1 MRKYKQ
7 TEFPHVYSSTCDAQ
21 LASPE
26 ELSAYIDKELPAW
39 KRHLIRR
46 HLKKCTVCTSQV
58 QQLQQTHDFLRQSDR
73 VEVSDGFLSSVME
86 GVSEA
91 TKYQQQQASLW
102 SRVTRFIGTSLGWA
116 RHGSVLADKL
126 RYSIRTRSPVYIFV
140 LTFAVFTMV
149 GATLYQ
155 SSSDRFGQSP
165 HALEEPHELGGE
177 KLIPFEVIQ
186 HEPPKRLLTT
196 YLSQQSAVSHQPSAR

>member
-1 MRKYKQ
+1 MRKYTQ
-7 TEFPHVYSSTCDAQ
+7 TEFPDVHGSTCEAQ
-21 LASPE
+21 FVSPT

-46 HLKKCTVCTSQV
+46 HLKKCATCANQV
-58 QQLQQTHDFLRQSDR
+58 QRLQHTDDFLRRSGEIKVPAD
-73 VEVSDGFLSSVME
+73 FLSGVME
-86 GVSEA
+86 HVSAA
-91 TKYQQQQASLW
+91 TKYQRPYDSLW
-102 SRVTRFIGTSLGWA
+102 SLITYRIGSSFGWTRYTSTLTD
-116 RHGSVLADKL
+116 RL

-155 SSSDRFGQSP
+155 SSSDRFGP
-165 HALEEPHELGGE
+165 AMHALKKTQKLDGE
-177 KLIPFEVIQ
+177 KLISFEVIQ

-196 YLSQQSAVSHQPSAR
+196 YLQQK